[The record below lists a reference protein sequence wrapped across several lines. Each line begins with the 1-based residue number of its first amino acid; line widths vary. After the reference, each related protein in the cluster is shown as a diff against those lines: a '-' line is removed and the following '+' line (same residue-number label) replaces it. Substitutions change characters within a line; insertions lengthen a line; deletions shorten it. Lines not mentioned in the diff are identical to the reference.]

1 MTDRIC
7 RGCRVL
13 INGEPHF
20 HVGAQLKDGA
30 DGRAYTVQD
39 PTKREPSVAIILKIG
54 QGDLTMMMPEG
65 FPGEAAMPVIQ
76 MMREQYQGK
85 GTLSP
90 AVINKMLDES
100 REAFAAACANGSIVR
115 DFQGKWHLAG
125 HE

>member
-1 MTDRIC
+1 MI
-7 RGCRVL
+7 G
-13 INGEPHF
+13 GEPHF

-39 PTKREPSVAIILKIG
+39 PTEREPSVAIILKIG

-76 MMREQYQGK
+76 MIRDQYQGK
-85 GTLSP
+85 AKLNP
-90 AVINKMLDES
+90 DVINKMLNES
-100 REAFAAACANGSIVR
+100 REAFAAACANGSIAR
-115 DFQGKWHLAG
+115 DFQGKWHVAG